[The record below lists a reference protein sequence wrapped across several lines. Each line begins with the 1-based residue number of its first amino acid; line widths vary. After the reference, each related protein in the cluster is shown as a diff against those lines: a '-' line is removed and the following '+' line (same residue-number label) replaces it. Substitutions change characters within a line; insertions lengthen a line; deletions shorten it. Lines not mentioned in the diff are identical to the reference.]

1 MNVFDADKTRMIGLP
16 YGEKKTMTIML
27 KPFSSNLGTSRTD
40 GYTDRRTL
48 SRISVLMRDNKAE
61 VQSGIGCNERGVT
74 YLRKLLFNFKS
85 NKKKY
90 SFRRVESKKIGS
102 HPGRDL
108 L

>member
-1 MNVFDADKTRMIGLP
+1 
-16 YGEKKTMTIML
+16 
-27 KPFSSNLGTSRTD
+27 
-40 GYTDRRTL
+40 
-48 SRISVLMRDNKAE
+48 VLMRDNKAE